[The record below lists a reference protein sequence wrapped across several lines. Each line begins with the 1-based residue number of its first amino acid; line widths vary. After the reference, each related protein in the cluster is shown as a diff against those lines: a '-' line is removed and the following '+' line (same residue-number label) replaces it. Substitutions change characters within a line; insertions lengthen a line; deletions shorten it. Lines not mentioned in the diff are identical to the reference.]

1 MSFFLW
7 SILRHPEN
15 STLTVLLL
23 SIFKKAVE
31 KFGRSLLD
39 EYNSIQGWGA
49 GSQPS
54 KSFIYR
60 I

>member
-7 SILRHPEN
+7 STHRQPEN

-23 SIFKKAVE
+23 SNFKKAVE

-39 EYNSIQGWGA
+39 EYNSIQGWRA
-49 GSQPS
+49 GTTLF
-54 KSFIYR
+54 KSSIYR